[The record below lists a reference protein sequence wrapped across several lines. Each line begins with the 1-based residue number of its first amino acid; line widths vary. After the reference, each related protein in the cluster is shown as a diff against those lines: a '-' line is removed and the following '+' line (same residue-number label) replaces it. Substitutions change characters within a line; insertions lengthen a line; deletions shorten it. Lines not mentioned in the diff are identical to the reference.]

1 MLKSQ
6 IKTWTQPV
14 EMSNI
19 FLVSLL
25 FYLTLLMYRTG
36 DKTQLFKDL
45 TDFPVIRKKKE
56 EILDVLSKIQ
66 LHLLD
71 IRKQIKKPSA
81 EYVTV
86 SGQEVTCDLL
96 YMTVPLL
103 A

>member
-1 MLKSQ
+1 M
-6 IKTWTQPV
+6 
-14 EMSNI
+14 
-19 FLVSLL
+19 
-25 FYLTLLMYRTG
+25 LLMYRTG

-66 LHLLD
+66 LHLPD

-86 SGQEVTCDLL
+86 SGQEVICYLL
-96 YMTVPLL
+96 YLNVPLL
-103 A
+103 VWKTASKLDFTVTLFISYDN